1 MTSNSDPTTL
11 STASDFQAL
20 ARKLQEARATRTAVR
35 QFSKAHP
42 LMTLA
47 QSYEV
52 QRAWVELKLDSGRR
66 VQGHKIGM
74 TSLTIQQT
82 FQAQEPTHAPLMD
95 DMYFQDGSDIPMQ
108 RLMAPRVE
116 AELAF
121 VLGKPLQGPN
131 VTMFDALEAIAFVT
145 PAIEIIDS
153 RMQAVDPVT
162 KGARNV
168 IDHVADFAGCAGI
181 VLGGRPMRADQL
193 DLCRVGAVVL
203 KNSAIEETGLSAAVM
218 RHPVNAVVWL
228 AKHLAAQGQQLHA
241 GDLILA
247 GSFTRP
253 IVAALGDS
261 FHADYGPLG
270 NISFRFT
277 DTR

>member
-1 MTSNSDPTTL
+1 
-11 STASDFQAL
+11 
-20 ARKLQEARATRTAVR
+20 
-35 QFSKAHP
+35 
-42 LMTLA
+42 MTLA

-52 QRAWVELKLDSGRR
+52 QRAWVQLEINAGRR
-66 VQGHKIGM
+66 IQGHKIGM
-74 TSLTIQQT
+74 TSLAIQQT

-108 RLMAPRVE
+108 RLIAPRIE

-121 VLGKPLQGPN
+121 VLSKPLHGPN
-131 VTMFDALEAIAFVT
+131 VSLFDALEAIAYVT

-153 RMQAVDPVT
+153 RMHAVDALT

-193 DLCRVGAVVL
+193 DLCRVGAVVF
-203 KNSAIEETGLSAAVM
+203 KNGAIEETGLSAAVM
-218 RHPVNAVVWL
+218 RHPVHAVVWL
-228 AKHLAAQGQQLHA
+228 AQHLAAQGQHLQA
-241 GDLILA
+241 GDLVLA

-253 IVAALGDS
+253 AAAAVGDC
-261 FHADYGPLG
+261 FHIDYGPLG
-270 NISFRFT
+270 SIGFRMT
-277 DTR
+277 DTP